1 MHRFKSISRAV
12 IHLGVHKH
20 HVVDG
25 KCMESM
31 NETRR
36 LIIEEVDLTPN
47 AKIFAILLCVS
58 KTFLATH
65 LFNENGDGL
74 VKLLKGEQLK
84 QI

>member
-1 MHRFKSISRAV
+1 M
-12 IHLGVHKH
+12 
-20 HVVDG
+20 VDG

-47 AKIFAILLCVS
+47 AKIFAILLRVS
-58 KTFLATH
+58 KTFLATY

-74 VKLLKGEQLK
+74 VELLKGEQLK

>member
-1 MHRFKSISRAV
+1 
-12 IHLGVHKH
+12 
-20 HVVDG
+20 
-25 KCMESM
+25 M

-74 VKLLKGEQLK
+74 VELLKGEQLK